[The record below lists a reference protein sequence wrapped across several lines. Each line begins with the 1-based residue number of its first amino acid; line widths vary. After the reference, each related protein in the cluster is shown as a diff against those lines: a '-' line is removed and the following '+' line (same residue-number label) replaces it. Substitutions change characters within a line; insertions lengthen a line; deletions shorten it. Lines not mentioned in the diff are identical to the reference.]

1 MVEYKDEDQLSDILK
16 ATSDTTRRAIL
27 TTLVQEGPSRVTD
40 LAAYFDMSLNAVSK
54 HIKVLEAAGLVDR
67 KTAGRT
73 HWISVSMEPVRL
85 IDGWFSQL
93 RSIWEMRLDRL
104 DAALIED
111 DDMQDLAT
119 KNLVTKD
126 LTMTVRR
133 RINAPAVKV
142 FNAWLDPKIMSRFM
156 MGKAEMTVPVAETD
170 PRVGGRF
177 KVVMATP
184 ENEVLHTGEYKE
196 ITPHSRL
203 VFTWVSPFSIEGST
217 VTLEF
222 DDAGNGQTD
231 VALTQVKF
239 ADEGKR
245 DGHQQGW
252 THILG
257 KLADV
262 LA

>member
-1 MVEYKDEDQLSDILK
+1 MVEYKNEDQLSEILR

-67 KTAGRT
+67 KTTGRT
-73 HWISVSMEPVRL
+73 HYISVNMEPVRL

-93 RSIWEMRLDRL
+93 RSIWEMRLERL

-111 DDMQDLAT
+111 ETMQ
-119 KNLVTKD
+119 D
-126 LTMTVRR
+126 LTMTVSR
-133 RINAPAVKV
+133 RINAPVQKV
-142 FNAWLDPKIMSRFM
+142 FNAWLDPKMMSRFM
-156 MGKAEMTVPVAETD
+156 MGKAEFTVPVAETD

-177 KVVMATP
+177 KVIMATP
-184 ENEVLHTGEYKE
+184 ENEVVHTGEYKE
-196 ITPHSRL
+196 INPHSRL

-222 DDAGNGQTD
+222 DEAGDGQTD

-245 DGHQQGW
+245 DGHAQGW

-257 KLADV
+257 KLAEV
-262 LA
+262 LAG

>member
-1 MVEYKDEDQLSDILK
+1 MVEYKSEDQLSEVLK

-67 KTAGRT
+67 KTAGRV
-73 HWISVSMEPVRL
+73 HYISVNMDPVRL

-93 RSIWEMRLDRL
+93 RSIWEMRLERL
-104 DAALIED
+104 DAALIEETE
-111 DDMQDLAT
+111 MQ
-119 KNLVTKD
+119 D
-126 LTMTVRR
+126 LTMTVNR
-133 RINAPAVKV
+133 RINAPAAKV

-156 MGKAEMTVPVAETD
+156 MGKADMTVPVAETD

-184 ENEVLHTGEYKE
+184 DNEVVHTGEYME
-196 ITPHSRL
+196 VSPHSRL

-222 DDAGNGQTD
+222 NDAGNGQTD
-231 VALTQVKF
+231 VSLTQVKF

-245 DGHQQGW
+245 DGHSQGW

-262 LA
+262 LG